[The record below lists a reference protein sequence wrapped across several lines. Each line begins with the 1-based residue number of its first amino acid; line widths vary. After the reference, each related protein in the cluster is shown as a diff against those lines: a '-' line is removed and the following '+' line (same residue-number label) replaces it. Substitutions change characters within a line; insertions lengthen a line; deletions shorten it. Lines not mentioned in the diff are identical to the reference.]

1 MNEKHSGDIRRIN
14 RMTSELESLYH
25 QASLKLGIADS
36 VSIVMYALHEAGNEC
51 LLSDIYKESGISKQ
65 TINSAI
71 RSLEADGI
79 LYLEQHIGR
88 AKKVVLTEKGK
99 EYAMQTAARLYQAE
113 MNAFES
119 WSEDEVSTYIRLI
132 EKYNESFRR
141 QIDKM

>member
-1 MNEKHSGDIRRIN
+1 
-14 RMTSELESLYH
+14 
-25 QASLKLGIADS
+25 
-36 VSIVMYALHEAGNEC
+36 MYALHEAGNEC

-65 TINSAI
+65 TVNSAI

-113 MNAFES
+113 MNAFEG
-119 WSEDEVSTYIRLI
+119 WTDDEVNTYIRLI

-141 QIDKM
+141 QIEEL